1 MIIGGEMSKEN
12 RRSRRLP
19 TTILADIFDA
29 GTLELQG
36 KGCVFNMSKTGAAFE
51 SKLKLDK
58 NKSIFVRLNVPM
70 EILGEVVRIET
81 SGEDLYRYGIKFAKL
96 TMSDAIKFK
105 DIIFENLEEV
115 KSEDIDNILHE
126 KRKFKENR

>member
-1 MIIGGEMSKEN
+1 MLLGGEMSKEN

-115 KSEDIDNILHE
+115 KSEDIDNILHKNQE
-126 KRKFKENR
+126 RKE

>member
-1 MIIGGEMSKEN
+1 MSREK
-12 RRSRRLP
+12 RRCRRLP

-29 GTLELQG
+29 GTLEMQG

-51 SKLKLDK
+51 SKLKLEK

-70 EILGEVVRIET
+70 EILGEVVRVET

-96 TMSDAIKFK
+96 TMADAIKFK
-105 DIIFENLEEV
+105 DIIFENIEGD
-115 KSEDIDNILHE
+115 KDEDIDDLLHE